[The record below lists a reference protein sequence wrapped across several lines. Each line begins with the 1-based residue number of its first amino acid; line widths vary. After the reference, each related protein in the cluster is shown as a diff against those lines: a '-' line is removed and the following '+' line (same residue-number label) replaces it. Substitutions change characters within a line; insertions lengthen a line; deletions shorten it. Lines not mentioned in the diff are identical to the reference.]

1 MVEVSMLVAKV
12 SPITG
17 GLNTMN
23 LPLTP
28 EQVEAWR
35 AGALIQDIMPN
46 LSAPQREF
54 LVSGI
59 TPEEAQRVF
68 GAEE

>member
-1 MVEVSMLVAKV
+1 MLVAKV

-17 GLNTMN
+17 ELNTMN

-35 AGALIQDIMPN
+35 AGALIQDIMPH
-46 LSAPQREF
+46 LSAQEREF
-54 LVSGI
+54 LVSGV
-59 TPEEAQRVF
+59 TPEEWRRVF
-68 GAEE
+68 GDE

>member
-1 MVEVSMLVAKV
+1 MLVVKV
-12 SPITG
+12 SPISG
-17 GLNTMN
+17 NLNTMN

-35 AGALIQDIMPN
+35 EGALIQDIMPH

>member
-1 MVEVSMLVAKV
+1 MLVVKV
-12 SPITG
+12 SPISG
-17 GLNTMN
+17 NLNTMN

-35 AGALIQDIMPN
+35 EGVLIQDIMPH

-54 LVSGI
+54 LISGV
-59 TPEEAQRVF
+59 TPEEWQRVL
-68 GAEE
+68 GDEE